1 MCRLRNAHHYQR
13 TAVASALALAC
24 KLLIATVIVFG
35 PVLAVA
41 AAGLVFG
48 PAAKTGG
55 LVHGAQIRVA
65 TAAVSV

>member
-1 MCRLRNAHHYQR
+1 VLSKLSMCAYWVC
-13 TAVASALALAC
+13 AVVVVFLGGGGVHA
-24 KLLIATVIVFG
+24 VIVFG

-55 LVHGAQIRVA
+55 LVHGAN
-65 TAAVSV
+65 